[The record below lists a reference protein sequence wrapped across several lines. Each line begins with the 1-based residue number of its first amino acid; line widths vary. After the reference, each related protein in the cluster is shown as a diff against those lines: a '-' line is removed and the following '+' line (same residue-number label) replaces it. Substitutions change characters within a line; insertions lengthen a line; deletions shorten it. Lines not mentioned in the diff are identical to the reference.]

1 MQVAFKSSAYQP
13 HSQQQ
18 HLLLWALAC
27 SILLHALLMLINP
40 HLDIQ
45 AQPVQPP
52 PLTIEL
58 LQPKVAE
65 APPVALPEP
74 PKLPPP
80 EPTPDPTPIKKAP
93 EKVAPKPAKVEPQAQ
108 PEAEPTPTLATPEVV
123 AVAPTPEVKPTI
135 VVPPPPPAPPPVT
148 GPSEGE
154 IDAAKSAFQNAVQN
168 ELKRNQ
174 RYPRIAE
181 QRGIEGDVDLEIRID
196 DSGNVTGVTV
206 VKSSGSSALD
216 DAAIAAVK
224 RSNIKQYMRDILRG
238 LIDKIT
244 LTVGFKL
251 AE

>member
-1 MQVAFKSSAYQP
+1 M
-13 HSQQQ
+13 
-18 HLLLWALAC
+18 LWALAC
-27 SILLHALLMLINP
+27 SVLLHALVMLINP
-40 HLDIQ
+40 HLEIKP
-45 AQPVQPP
+45 QPDQPK

-58 LQPKVAE
+58 VQPKAVE

-74 PKLPPP
+74 PKPQPP
-80 EPTPDPTPIKKAP
+80 EPTPEPTPLKKVPDKIAPKQPKAEPLAQPQEDPTPALP
-93 EKVAPKPAKVEPQAQ
+93 
-108 PEAEPTPTLATPEVV
+108 TPEVV
-123 AVAPTPEVKPTI
+123 AVAPTPEVKPAI
-135 VVPPPPPAPPPVT
+135 VVPPPPPEPPPVSR
-148 GPSEGE
+148 PSEGD
-154 IDAAKSAFQNAVQN
+154 ISAARDAFRSAVQS

-181 QRGIEGDVDLEIRID
+181 QRGIEGDVDLEIRLD
-196 DSGNVTGVTV
+196 DTGNVTGVTV